1 MSTLISGP
9 HTHAPTTV
17 SWIMGQVMLALVPT
31 TAFGIYLFGFPALN
45 LFILTIL
52 TCVLGESICLYLM
65 NKPIRVFILDG
76 SAVLTG
82 WLVALTLP
90 PWAPWWIA
98 VLGGLFSIII
108 GKQVFGGIGQ
118 NVFNPAM
125 LARVMLL
132 VAFPLQM
139 TTWINPIP
147 LFSAHAPS
155 FIESLSITFGGIIP
169 HLDSVSSASLLG
181 NLKTEL
187 TLGHKVPEILV
198 NSHYSLWSAFN
209 GWTNGSL
216 GETSALLIL
225 LGGLYL
231 MYKKIIS
238 WHIPVSMLA
247 STLLWA
253 FIFTFINPDRYEGI
267 DFHLFNGGLFLTAFF
282 IATDF
287 VTSPA
292 TPIGKIIFGVGCGTI
307 AYVIRTWGA
316 FPEGVGFAVLLM
328 NALSPL
334 MDHYTRPRIYG
345 RLRSGAPMEASK

>member
-1 MSTLISGP
+1 MSNLVSGP
-9 HTHAPTTV
+9 HTHARPTV
-17 SWIMGQVMLALVPT
+17 SWIMGQVILALVPT
-31 TAFGIYLFGFPALN
+31 TLFGIYLFGFPALN
-45 LFILTIL
+45 LFVLTIL
-52 TCVLGESICLYLM
+52 TAVLGEVFALALAG
-65 NKPIRVFILDG
+65 KPIRPFIFDG
-76 SAVLTG
+76 SAILTG

-98 VLGGLFSIII
+98 VMGGLFSIVI

-139 TTWINPIP
+139 TTWINPNP
-147 LFSAHAPS
+147 MFSANAPS
-155 FIESLSITFGGIIP
+155 FADSWAITFGGIIP
-169 HLDSVSSASLLG
+169 HLDAVSSASLLG

-187 TLGHKVPEILV
+187 TLGHKVPEILIH
-198 NSHYSLWSAFN
+198 SHYSIWDAFS

-216 GETSALLIL
+216 GETSALLVL

-231 MYKKIIS
+231 LFKKIIT
-238 WHIPVSMLA
+238 WHVPVSMLGSA
-247 STLLWA
+247 LVWA
-253 FIFTFINPDRYEGI
+253 LVFSLINPDRYESV
-267 DFHLFNGGLFLTAFF
+267 DFHLLNGGMILTAFF
-282 IATDF
+282 IATDY

-292 TPIGKIIFGVGCGTI
+292 TPVGKIIFGIGCGTI

-316 FPEGVGFAVLLM
+316 FPEGVGFAVLIM

-334 MDHYTRPRIYG
+334 IDHYTRPRIYG
-345 RLRSGAPMEASK
+345 RLRSGAPIEASK

>member
-1 MSTLISGP
+1 
-9 HTHAPTTV
+9 
-17 SWIMGQVMLALVPT
+17 MGQVMLALVPT
-31 TAFGIYLFGFPALN
+31 TLFGLYLFGFPALN
-45 LFILTIL
+45 LFVLTIL
-52 TCVLGESICLYLM
+52 TAVFGEILGLVM
-65 NKPIRVFILDG
+65 MGKPLRPFLFDG
-76 SAVLTG
+76 SAILTG

-98 VLGGLFSIII
+98 VMGGLFAIVI

-147 LFSAHAPS
+147 MFSAHAPS
-155 FIESLSITFGGIIP
+155 FAESWAITFGGVIP
-169 HLDSVSSASLLG
+169 HLDAVSSASLLG

-187 TLGHKVPEILV
+187 TLGHKVPEILI
-198 NSHYSLWSAFN
+198 NSHYSFWDAFS
-209 GWTNGSL
+209 GWTNGSM

-231 MYKKIIS
+231 LFKKIIT
-238 WHIPVSMLA
+238 WHIPVSMLGSA
-247 STLLWA
+247 FVWA
-253 FIFTFINPDRYEGI
+253 LVFNLINPDRYEGV
-267 DFHLFNGGLFLTAFF
+267 DFHLLNGGMMLTAFF
-282 IATDF
+282 IATDY

-292 TPIGKIIFGVGCGTI
+292 TPVGKIIFGIGCGMV

-316 FPEGVGFAVLLM
+316 FPEGVGFAVLIM

-334 MDHYTRPRIYG
+334 IDHYTRPRIYG
-345 RLRSGAPMEASK
+345 RLRSGAPIEASK